1 MPARALRPIL
11 LALTLLGAVTSG
23 WPAAAQEL
31 HHAALIVRHGDGSL
45 TYAYVPFSEASL
57 SGIELLRR
65 SGLPL
70 ATVSFGGLGEGVCS
84 IEERGCVPSECRKRV
99 CQGSAPDDPFWQYFQ
114 LTDDGT
120 WVAFALGASSARVQD
135 GDIVGWSWTGTTPQL
150 PVASFEDF
158 ARRAGAS
165 GLDATELALVRSPEL
180 GTESS
185 TPGWVYVAAL
195 ALLAGTGLVAA
206 GLLRTKRMA
215 QA

>member
-1 MPARALRPIL
+1 MPARVLRSIL
-11 LALTLLGAVTSG
+11 LILTLLGAVIGG
-23 WPAAAQEL
+23 WPASAQEF

-45 TYAYVPFSEASL
+45 TYAYIPFSEESL

-84 IEERGCVPSECRKRV
+84 IEDRGCAPSDCRKRV

-114 LTDDGT
+114 LTDDGK

-150 PVASFEDF
+150 PVATIEEFSS
-158 ARRAGAS
+158 RAGAS
-165 GLDATELALVRSPEL
+165 GLEATELALVRAPES

-185 TPGWVYVAAL
+185 TPDWVYAAAL
-195 ALLAGTGLVAA
+195 ALLVGTVLVAA